1 MKGNKLR
8 IFKLAAAFL
17 LVLSFGI
24 MSIAAGTEQ
33 VYAAKIKISSKKV
46 TLIKGQSKTLK
57 VKGTKKRA
65 RWSSSKK
72 SVASVSKKGKVTAKK
87 KGTATITAKIGRKKY
102 KCKVKVETPKL
113 NKSSI
118 SISEDTYYQLKV
130 SGNTQKVKWSSSN
143 KSIVTV
149 NGKGYIYGKKTGT
162 VSITAKISS
171 KKYKCKVTVK
181 QESPKFAVRFVHTD
195 DGADTRVVGININ
208 NRSRTGIFVN
218 ELGYVTN
225 PRYSSLDQ
233 YVYLCDPDEE
243 GVSFLEYYRIDPGE
257 TVLLPF
263 VELAFGSFYA
273 DDNSIFF
280 FNFDF
285 RGRTYISYVD
295 VYGNAVYELMD

>member
-102 KCKVKVETPKL
+102 KCKVKV
-113 NKSSI
+113 
-118 SISEDTYYQLKV
+118 
-130 SGNTQKVKWSSSN
+130 
-143 KSIVTV
+143 
-149 NGKGYIYGKKTGT
+149 
-162 VSITAKISS
+162 
-171 KKYKCKVTVK
+171 
-181 QESPKFAVRFVHTD
+181 R
-195 DGADTRVVGININ
+195 
-208 NRSRTGIFVN
+208 
-218 ELGYVTN
+218 
-225 PRYSSLDQ
+225 
-233 YVYLCDPDEE
+233 
-243 GVSFLEYYRIDPGE
+243 
-257 TVLLPF
+257 LP
-263 VELAFGSFYA
+263 
-273 DDNSIFF
+273 N
-280 FNFDF
+280 
-285 RGRTYISYVD
+285 
-295 VYGNAVYELMD
+295 